1 MQKII
6 YFIPAIVVISACAG
20 GGSDPLVKKQFNQ
33 TPPNTRVLSKD
44 AGTIGEVNTDGVKL
58 TAQKGMV
65 SGVKIDWDADTTT
78 SGASSFAISKGK
90 NGEAVMVVDG
100 VSYAFDSTQRYL
112 EDDGKAHGYDNS
124 QDGLG
129 FDDTKMPYLSL
140 FQYNNNDLDA
150 ALADDASNYDRVWQ
164 YYVDTVGD
172 SIGKRG
178 FAVVGTQT
186 DFTDV
191 AGNDTASYSGKARF
205 RTANVT
211 EYDGWKSET
220 GYQGK
225 MTMNVNFKQEQVD
238 GSITDIWAKVPN
250 DDDFKAVDGASMT
263 LDPAKINQ
271 HGEFAGTVSPNAVVQ
286 GLFNLD
292 ADDKGAYAGALFG
305 PNAEQIGGTIAV
317 GSSDQ
322 NGYGFFTADKQ

>member
-6 YFIPAIVVISACAG
+6 YFIPAIAVISACGGGG
-20 GGSDPLVKKQFNQ
+20 GGSDPLIKKQFNQ
-33 TPPNTRVLSKD
+33 TPPNTRVLSND
-44 AGTIGEVNTDGVKL
+44 AGTIGDVNADGVKL

-65 SGVKIDWDADTTT
+65 SGIEIDQDADTTT

-100 VSYAFDSTQRYL
+100 VSYAFDNTQRYL
-112 EDDGKAHGYDNS
+112 IDDTTLGYENS
-124 QDGLG
+124 QEGLD
-129 FDDTKMPYLSL
+129 FNDTTMPYLAL
-140 FQYNNNDLDA
+140 FAYNIDGLDA
-150 ALADDASNYDRVWQ
+150 ALADDASNYVRVWQ

-186 DFTDV
+186 DFADV
-191 AGNDTASYSGKARF
+191 AGNDTASYSGEARC
-205 RTANVT
+205 RTANAT
-211 EYDGWKSET
+211 DYGGWDSEASYY
-220 GYQGK
+220 GDLN
-225 MTMNVNFKQEQVD
+225 MDLNFQQESIS
-238 GSITDIWAKVPN
+238 GSIQNIEARGPDETSYTEIS
-250 DDDFKAVDGASMT
+250 GAQLD

-271 HGEFAGTVSPNAVVQ
+271 HGEFAGTVSPNDVVQ

-305 PNAEQIGGTIAV
+305 PNAEQIGGTITV
-317 GSSDQ
+317 GSSAE
-322 NGYGFFTADKQ
+322 NGYGYF